1 MKKKSLRDVD
11 VAGKRV
17 LVRVDFNVPLDRDS
31 GAITDDSRIAA
42 ALPSVRYILDQRCHV
57 ILCSHLG
64 RPKGPD
70 PELSLAPIASRLSEL
85 LDMPVATVGDCIGTE
100 VDAAVAGL
108 APGGVL
114 MLENL
119 RFHPEEEG
127 NDPSF
132 TKALAGTADVYVND
146 AFGAAHRAHASTE
159 GVAHHLPAV
168 AGFLMEKELDFL
180 GKAVTDPERPVAAIV
195 GGAKVSDKVRVL
207 EHMIDRVES
216 VLVGGGMAATFF
228 YAKGYE
234 VGASL
239 LEAEMADVASGLE
252 QRAKDQGTSLLLPI
266 DVVIAER
273 FEAVAPSRTVAAAEV
288 PPGWTIMDIGPQTLA
303 LFRSELKKCR
313 TVIWNGPMGVFEMA
327 RFAAG
332 TRGLAETVAGLNA
345 TTVVGGG
352 STAQA
357 VHELGLADRMSHVS
371 TGGGASLELMEGK
384 VLPGVAAL
392 MDE

>member
-1 MKKKSLRDVD
+1 MD

-31 GAITDDSRIAA
+31 GAIVDDSRIAA
-42 ALPSVRYILDQRCHV
+42 ALPTLRYLLDRRARIV
-57 ILCSHLG
+57 LCSHLG

-70 PELSLAPIASRLSEL
+70 TDLGLAPVARRLGEL
-85 LDMPVATVGDCIGTE
+85 LDLPVATVGDCIGPE
-100 VDAAVAGL
+100 VDAAVAEL
-108 APGGVL
+108 DPGGVL

-127 NDPSF
+127 NDPAF
-132 TKALAGTADVYVND
+132 AKALAAVADVYVND

-159 GVAHHLPAV
+159 GVARHLPAV
-168 AGFLMEKELDFL
+168 AGLLMEKELEFL
-180 GKAVTDPERPVAAIV
+180 VKAVTEPERPVAAIV
-195 GGAKVSDKVRVL
+195 GGAKVSDKVPTL
-207 EHMIDRVES
+207 EHMVERVES
-216 VLVGGGMAATFF
+216 VLIGGGMSATFF
-228 YAKGYE
+228 HAKGYE

-239 LEAEMADVASGLE
+239 LEADMADAASGLE
-252 QRAKDQGTSLLLPI
+252 ERAKAGGTSLLLPI
-266 DVVIAER
+266 DLVIAER
-273 FEAVAPSRTVAAAEV
+273 FEAGAPSRTVAAAAV
-288 PPGWTIMDIGPQTLA
+288 APGWTIMDIGPQTLA

-313 TVIWNGPMGVFEMA
+313 TVIWNGPMGVFEMP

-332 TRGLAETVAGLNA
+332 TRGLAETVAGLDA
-345 TTVVGGG
+345 TTIVGGG

-384 VLPGVAAL
+384 ILPGVAAL
-392 MDE
+392 LDG

>member
-1 MKKKSLRDVD
+1 
-11 VAGKRV
+11 
-17 LVRVDFNVPLDRDS
+17 
-31 GAITDDSRIAA
+31 
-42 ALPSVRYILDQRCHV
+42 
-57 ILCSHLG
+57 
-64 RPKGPD
+64 
-70 PELSLAPIASRLSEL
+70 
-85 LDMPVATVGDCIGTE
+85 
-100 VDAAVAGL
+100 
-108 APGGVL
+108 VL

-132 TKALAGTADVYVND
+132 AKALAGTADVYVND

-168 AGFLMEKELDFL
+168 AGFLMEKELNFL